1 MVNSWSSQRAHIL
14 TNNWEIINTNEQH
27 CIVFLCYLLEK
38 YWEMCSF
45 SENVARR
52 LTQNFPEELVNYNK
66 SFLSRIY
73 PAGKRVDSSNYNPQE
88 MWNCGCQ
95 MGKFGWN
102 KYFIMIIM
110 IAMITKTNKL
120 IFNYYCYHP
129 CLNCVILTVF
139 LMLCTNCIKLCSS
152 KENFR
157 PEGDLN
163 P

>member
-1 MVNSWSSQRAHIL
+1 MLAPETIIKKPSSRTNSVCIQKLLFLNLSFFTNPVLATLQTLCYKIVIIMVNSYHIL
-14 TNNWEIINTNEQH
+14 ANNWEVILKNSINI

-73 PAGKRVDSSNYNPQE
+73 PSGKRVDSSNYNPQE

-95 MGKFGWN
+95 MGKLFGR
-102 KYFIMIIM
+102 IIL
-110 IAMITKTNKL
+110 IAMIIKTNND
-120 IFNYYCYHP
+120 I
-129 CLNCVILTVF
+129 
-139 LMLCTNCIKLCSS
+139 
-152 KENFR
+152 
-157 PEGDLN
+157 
-163 P
+163 